1 MKKLTL
7 DDHMKAVET
16 EVEMIAHIRRV
27 AEVDGLDMEE
37 FDKRLNALCD
47 KYHEKFAKMDELG
60 LALHG
65 FSVIVKAGFGDKLIS
80 EMMEDKE

>member
-1 MKKLTL
+1 MERLTL
-7 DDHMKAVET
+7 DDHMKAIERH
-16 EVEMIAHIRRV
+16 VEMIANIRRI
-27 AEVDGLDMEE
+27 AEVDELDMEE

-65 FSVIVKAGFGDKLIS
+65 FSVIVQAGLGDKLIS
-80 EMMEDKE
+80 DIMNDKE

>member
-1 MKKLTL
+1 MEKLTL
-7 DDHMKAVET
+7 DDHMKAIET
-16 EVEMIAHIRRV
+16 QVEMIAHVRRI

-65 FSVIVKAGFGDKLIS
+65 FSVIVKAGLGDKLIS

>member
-1 MKKLTL
+1 MERLTL
-7 DDHMKAVET
+7 DDHMKAIERH
-16 EVEMIAHIRRV
+16 VEMIANIRRM
-27 AEVDGLDMEE
+27 AEVDELDMEE

-65 FSVIVKAGFGDKLIS
+65 FSVIVQAGLGDKLIS
-80 EMMEDKE
+80 DIMNDKE